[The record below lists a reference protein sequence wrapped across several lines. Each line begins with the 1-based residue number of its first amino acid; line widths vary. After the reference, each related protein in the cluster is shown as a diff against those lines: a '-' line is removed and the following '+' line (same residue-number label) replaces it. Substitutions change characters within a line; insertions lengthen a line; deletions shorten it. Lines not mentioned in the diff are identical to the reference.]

1 VVPVW
6 GPVAPAGPTEPSG
19 PAGRRTPGWTWA
31 VVSLVAALIGAVVGG
46 TIVAATDNGSA
57 STTVKE
63 ISAGP
68 ALLNGTTDIES
79 VIAKVMPAIV
89 SITAKSTG
97 PASNSPFGGGS
108 GTATQEDEG
117 TGMIITSNGEVV
129 TNNHV
134 ISGAT
139 TITVTLFGSVKALP
153 ATLIDTDPTN
163 DVALLQINGSS
174 NLPTV
179 SYGNSDHVQV
189 GDAVVAIGNALGLQA
204 GSPTVTQ
211 GIISATGRT
220 VQASDSSGEDTETLS
235 NMFQTDAAI
244 NPGNSGGPLV
254 DSSGMVIGMN
264 TAVASNQEGTSEAEN
279 IGFAIPANK
288 IQQELPEL
296 RSRSISNNSQKGSG
310 YLGVEIETLT
320 SQLRSEYNFVP
331 TQGAVVID
339 VVSGSP
345 ADVAGL
351 EEGDVITAL
360 NGKAITSAD
369 QLGAAIE
376 ADKPGQSIRIGL
388 YRGEDQMT
396 VTATLASAAE
406 QQQQT
411 GG

>member
-1 VVPVW
+1 M
-6 GPVAPAGPTEPSG
+6 
-19 PAGRRTPGWTWA
+19 WA
-31 VVSLVAALIGAVVGG
+31 VVALVAALIGALIGG
-46 TIVAATDNGSA
+46 GIVAASDHGAS

-79 VIAKVMPAIV
+79 VIAKVMPAVV
-89 SITAKSTG
+89 SIDATAPE
-97 PASNSPFGGGS
+97 PASQSPFGGGS
-108 GTATQEDEG
+108 GSGTQEEEG
-117 TGMIITSNGEVV
+117 TGMIITSDGEVV

-134 ISGAT
+134 ITGAT
-139 TITVTLFGSVKALP
+139 TITVTLFGSVKSLP
-153 ATLIDTDPTN
+153 AKLIDTDPTN
-163 DVALLQINGSS
+163 DVALLQIEGQS

-179 SYGNSDHVQV
+179 SYGNSDDVQV

-220 VQASDSSGEDTETLS
+220 VQAGDSSGNATETLS

-254 DSSGMVIGMN
+254 DSSGKVIGMN
-264 TAVASNQEGTSEAEN
+264 TAVASDEEGTSQAEN

-296 RSRSISNNSQKGSG
+296 RSRSIGSNSQNGSG

-320 SQLRSEYNFVP
+320 SQLRSTYNFVP

-339 VVSGSP
+339 VASGSP

-351 EEGDVITAL
+351 EEGDVITSL
-360 NGKAITSAD
+360 DGKAITSAD
-369 QLGAAIE
+369 QLGSTIQ
-376 ADKPGQSIRIGL
+376 ADKPGQSVRIGL
-388 YRGEDQMT
+388 YRGQAQMT
-396 VTATLASAAE
+396 MTATLASSAEE
-406 QQQQT
+406 QQAS
-411 GG
+411 GS

>member
-1 VVPVW
+1 
-6 GPVAPAGPTEPSG
+6 
-19 PAGRRTPGWTWA
+19 
-31 VVSLVAALIGAVVGG
+31 
-46 TIVAATDNGSA
+46 
-57 STTVKE
+57 
-63 ISAGP
+63 
-68 ALLNGTTDIES
+68 
-79 VIAKVMPAIV
+79 
-89 SITAKSTG
+89 
-97 PASNSPFGGGS
+97 
-108 GTATQEDEG
+108 
-117 TGMIITSNGEVV
+117 
-129 TNNHV
+129 
-134 ISGAT
+134 
-139 TITVTLFGSVKALP
+139 
-153 ATLIDTDPTN
+153 
-163 DVALLQINGSS
+163 
-174 NLPTV
+174 
-179 SYGNSDHVQV
+179 
-189 GDAVVAIGNALGLQA
+189 
-204 GSPTVTQ
+204 VTQ

-220 VQASDSSGEDTETLS
+220 VQASDSSGDDTETLS

-254 DSSGMVIGMN
+254 DSSGKVIGMN

-331 TQGAVVID
+331 TQGAVVMD

-376 ADKPGQSIRIGL
+376 ADKPGQSVRIGL
-388 YRGEDQMT
+388 YRGEAQMT
-396 VTATLASAAE
+396 VTATLASTAE
-406 QQQQT
+406 QQQT